1 MAKKLAVFPTLGNVI
16 KNASKEIYQSFV
28 YSALTS
34 VISAICIGPIFMI
47 VFATFNFMAN
57 SAKNNI
63 PPAEVFQILVF
74 GLILC
79 GIWNTIVNA
88 PVATGLYCL
97 YQTKKEDYPS
107 FKTLFNL
114 ISKHYRASF
123 TVNGLFSLTFIL
135 LFMNMIIAMMERS
148 LLLFFVGMVSFYLL
162 IFLILMSF
170 HFAPLIHLNN
180 GIKKTIKKAFLLVM
194 DNTLMTILLM
204 LSLGVF
210 FVISIVF
217 PIIWLLAY
225 GAISVYVT
233 DLGFY
238 AIYNRYDE

>member
-1 MAKKLAVFPTLGNVI
+1 MTKKLAIFPTLGSVI
-16 KNASKEIYQSFV
+16 KNAFKEAYQSFI

-34 VISAICIGPIFMI
+34 VISAICNVPIFMI
-47 VFATFNFMAN
+47 VFATFSFMAN

-63 PPAEVFQILVF
+63 PPSEVFQILVF

-79 GIWNTIVNA
+79 GIWNTIVKA
-88 PVATGLYCL
+88 PVITGLYCL
-97 YQTKKEDYPS
+97 YQTKKEDYPG
-107 FKTLFNL
+107 FRTLINL
-114 ISKHYRASF
+114 IIKHYRASF

-135 LFMNMIIAMMERS
+135 LFMNIIIAMMEQS
-148 LLLFFVGMVSFYLL
+148 LFLFLVGMVSFYLL

-170 HFAPLIHLNN
+170 YFAPLIHLNN

-204 LSLGVF
+204 LLLGVL

-225 GAISVYVT
+225 GAVSVYVI

-238 AIYNRYDE
+238 AIYNRYED